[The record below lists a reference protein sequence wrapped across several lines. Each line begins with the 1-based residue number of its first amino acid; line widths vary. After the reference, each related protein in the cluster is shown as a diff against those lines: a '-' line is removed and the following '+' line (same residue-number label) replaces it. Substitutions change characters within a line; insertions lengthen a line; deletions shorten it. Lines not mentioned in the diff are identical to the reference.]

1 MRRFV
6 SSGDS
11 AASPAA
17 LQMQGVV
24 DVEAAVAEA
33 AQQLDEQEWNM
44 NELERIQEEQVG
56 LGTSDLTTAWA
67 LCPAC
72 LRASSNGGFTD
83 ELRASRRSRRCLAA
97 ARHPLLSVHSP
108 VRCIPLPGRS
118 SPADHCHWPAD
129 RVKGRRLFMQAQLAI
144 CQAPVTAH
152 SLVSTQITMP
162 TP

>member
-1 MRRFV
+1 MTCRAYDLLQGFSV
-6 SSGDS
+6 TPLTGLVVQLCMCSSECAGDS

-56 LGTSDLTTAWA
+56 LGAWNPIRAWA

-72 LRASSNGGFTD
+72 MHIGSNWGVQM
-83 ELRASRRSRRCLAA
+83 S
-97 ARHPLLSVHSP
+97 
-108 VRCIPLPGRS
+108 
-118 SPADHCHWPAD
+118 
-129 RVKGRRLFMQAQLAI
+129 
-144 CQAPVTAH
+144 
-152 SLVSTQITMP
+152 
-162 TP
+162 